1 MEYPHWKNANFAS
14 FLNRCFYGQKRVLF
28 YIERHQTLFLGE
40 MYLKGKEKKIQ
51 ILDENHGLTTFKK
64 CKF

>member
-14 FLNRCFYGQKRVLF
+14 FLNRCFYGKKKGPFLYRTSPNTFSWRNVPKR
-28 YIERHQTLFLGE
+28 
-40 MYLKGKEKKIQ
+40 KGKKIQ
-51 ILDENHGLTTFKK
+51 IFDENHGLTTFKK